1 MPAMGN
7 ALSRRSGCSAPR
19 SLTSFVDAPGG
30 VNSLASSVHLPD
42 RFEFRSAPG
51 WTPLGALSVEEWP
64 ARYVEIGAW
73 HSRRGERPSSRSTFG
88 KGKGSSYDERLQ
100 WAHNGRKLTQ
110 CESHE
115 AIRCLVN
122 GRPLRSRSASRGR
135 TFFRSI
141 RFTTSNFLSGCR
153 YLNSRLSR
161 AAPPNRRRGRRRPAI
176 AGVVFRSISVA
187 ETEGKSS
194 LRLFGNLFGQAHSAS
209 R

>member
-1 MPAMGN
+1 MHRAGLTPSHPAFTSRIV
-7 ALSRRSGCSAPR
+7 LSFGRRQGGPR
-19 SLTSFVDAPGG
+19 S
-30 VNSLASSVHLPD
+30 VHSQSKRGLP
-42 RFEFRSAPG
+42 RENA
-51 WTPLGALSVEEWP
+51 
-64 ARYVEIGAW
+64 YVEIGAW

-187 ETEGKSS
+187 ETEEKSS